1 MAIVESSGT
10 ASCSSSASA
19 AAVLILPVAGSIF
32 GNADCSAAAV
42 LIRKSF
48 GTSYGVATASAQPV
62 RIQSTS
68 GSSTGRSVLP
78 DAVAARYIIMG
89 GQADGQATAEAFAT
103 SRDISQA
110 LKDFLPGFLQQSS
123 LFSAA
128 QKLQV
133 AEIIRLLA
141 VIEEFR
147 REMLPGKNRRPE
159 PMTTTAFKKLV
170 NDFYASKVDQYPA
183 DYRLTTTILSK
194 RGVPGNLPTMEKTV
208 EKSLPAHLLHE
219 FIPTYLPWDEIEE
232 VNLTWDQA
240 EKIPTWDQLEATFLI
255 PVEEVLKRNGL
266 G

>member
-1 MAIVESSGT
+1 MAIVESVGT
-10 ASCSSSASA
+10 TSCSSSASA
-19 AAVLILPVAGSIF
+19 AAVLIFTVAGSIF
-32 GNADCSAAAV
+32 GNADCSAAVV
-42 LIRKSF
+42 LICKSS
-48 GTSYGVATASAQPV
+48 GASNGVATASAQPV

-68 GSSTGRSVLP
+68 GSSSGRSVLP

-89 GQADGQATAEAFAT
+89 GQVGGKATAEAFAT

-123 LFSAA
+123 LFSSA

-147 REMLPGKNRRPE
+147 RHLLPGKNLRPE

-194 RGVPGNLPTMEKTV
+194 RGVPGNLATMEKTV

-232 VNLTWDQA
+232 VKLTWDQ
-240 EKIPTWDQLEATFLI
+240 IDQYPSWDQFETTFLI
-255 PVEEVLKRNGL
+255 PVEEVLRRNGI
-266 G
+266 

>member
-10 ASCSSSASA
+10 ASCSSSSSA
-19 AAVLILPVAGSIF
+19 AAVLILPMAGSIF

-68 GSSTGRSVLP
+68 GNSTGRSVLP

-147 REMLPGKNRRPE
+147 RDLLPGKNRRPE
-159 PMTTTAFKKLV
+159 SMTTPAFKAMV
-170 NDFYASKVDQYPA
+170 NNFYRSKVNVYP
-183 DYRLTTTILSK
+183 DEYRLKTTIYSK
-194 RGVPGNLPTMEKTV
+194 RGIPENIAEMEGVV
-208 EKSLPAHLLHE
+208 EQRLSAHLLHE
-219 FIPTYLPWDEIEE
+219 FNFTYLPFDEMEE
-232 VNLTWDQA
+232 VKLTLEQMQGMGSFDQI
-240 EKIPTWDQLEATFLI
+240 ERTFLI
-255 PVEEVLKRNGL
+255 PVEEVLNRNGV
-266 G
+266 

>member
-1 MAIVESSGT
+1 MALVESSGT

-19 AAVLILPVAGSIF
+19 AAVLILTVAGSIF

-42 LIRKSF
+42 LIRKSSS
-48 GTSYGVATASAQPV
+48 TSYGAATASAQTV

-68 GSSTGRSVLP
+68 GTSTGRSVLP

-89 GQADGQATAEAFAT
+89 GQADGKATAEAFAT

-141 VIEEFR
+141 IIEEFR
-147 REMLPGKNRRPE
+147 RDMLPGKNRRPQ
-159 PMTTTAFKKLV
+159 PMTTMAFESLV
-170 NDFYASKVDQYPA
+170 NKFYGCKVDVYPDQY
-183 DYRLTTTILSK
+183 LHKTTILSK
-194 RGVPGNLPTMEKTV
+194 RGVPENIADMEQAV
-208 EKSLPAHLLHE
+208 DRALPAHLIHE
-219 FIPTYLPWDEIEE
+219 FIYTWLPWKE
-232 VNLTWDQA
+232 VQGVKLTWEGVHGFKSWGPFQTA
-240 EKIPTWDQLEATFLI
+240 FLRGG
-255 PVEEVLKRNGL
+255 E
-266 G
+266 